1 MAKNLFSGPWPFVM
15 SRIHCRYLLTTQHKK
30 EFLLTSLLG
39 KYFQSHIEWQTHSLS
54 QEQVLGRIFSTDLL
68 SATNVSQSKHWNSN
82 LISLAGKKHQVTD
95 ESIQQLTVLA
105 AGRGT
110 CPLFLSHKKWKMF
123 CRIKQ
128 TQCNVII

>member
-1 MAKNLFSGPWPFVM
+1 M
-15 SRIHCRYLLTTQHKK
+15 
-30 EFLLTSLLG
+30 LG